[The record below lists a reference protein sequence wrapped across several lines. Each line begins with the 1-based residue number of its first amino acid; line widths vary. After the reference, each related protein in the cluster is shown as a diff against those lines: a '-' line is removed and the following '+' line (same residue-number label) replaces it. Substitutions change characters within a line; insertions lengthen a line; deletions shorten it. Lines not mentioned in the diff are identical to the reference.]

1 MLFYV
6 FCDNTN
12 YHVVTNYTSQ
22 EQAAKQNNPGQ
33 VNQAVTKDLRF
44 KEAMAPRTPFCFGFK
59 FQEWSILN
67 AKLVYEEM
75 ESNSLKQKVKH

>member
-12 YHVVTNYTSQ
+12 YHVVINYTSQ

-33 VNQAVTKDLRF
+33 VN
-44 KEAMAPRTPFCFGFK
+44 
-59 FQEWSILN
+59 
-67 AKLVYEEM
+67 
-75 ESNSLKQKVKH
+75 